1 MLDYQTFL
9 ASKRTVAQT
18 SGLEVSLEDI
28 HPMLFDWQK
37 VIVQW
42 ALKKGRCALF
52 ADCGMGKSFM
62 QLEYGRLVHK
72 YTNGDILI
80 LAPLGVVHQTIS
92 EGRKLGIQV
101 HPCRSQADVKSGIN
115 ISNYEMLQHFDP
127 SHFVGVIPDESSILK
142 SYMGKTKRALVDS
155 FSSTPYRLACTATP
169 APNDHMEL
177 GNHSEFLGIM
187 PSSEMLMRWFINDTM
202 SNGKYRLKGHAS
214 KDFWEWVAS
223 WAVSIRRPSDL
234 GFSDDGFVLPELQ
247 IIYRYV
253 KTDITQ
259 DVPEGQLFRLPTMS
273 ATSLHKEMRITSAD
287 RAQSVAD
294 LVNNSDETWVIW
306 CNTNYEADELT
317 KRIPDAVEVRGSESI
332 AVKERKLTDFTQGK
346 TRVLITKAG
355 IAGYGLNWQHCHN
368 VAFVGL
374 SYSFED
380 VYQAIRRSYRFGQT
394 MPVNVYIIAA
404 DTEGPLVSS
413 LERKMQ
419 AHLELASAMNVNSLS
434 LQEDLTLTA
443 YNPQVPMKLPDWLC
457 SYTGRDIGGIA

>member
-1 MLDYQTFL
+1 MDGYQEFL
-9 ASKRTVAQT
+9 ASKVAAARPN
-18 SGLEVSLEDI
+18 GFDVAEADI
-28 HPMLFDWQK
+28 SPTLFPFQRA
-37 VIVQW
+37 VVRW
-42 ALKKGRCALF
+42 ALRMGRCAIF
-52 ADCGMGKSFM
+52 ADCGLGKTFM
-62 QLEYGRLVHK
+62 QLEWAGRVV
-72 YTNGDILI
+72 GQSCRPVLI
-80 LAPLGVVHQTIS
+80 LTPLAVTPQTVAEGGKLDVMVRPVERQEDVSGAGIFVTNYHKLHRFDPTWFSGVV
-92 EGRKLGIQV
+92 L
-101 HPCRSQADVKSGIN
+101 
-115 ISNYEMLQHFDP
+115 
-127 SHFVGVIPDESSILK
+127 DESSILK
-142 SYMGKTKRALVDS
+142 NYMGKTKRALVDA
-155 FSSTPYRLACTATP
+155 FRETPYKLCCTATP

-177 GNHSEFLGIM
+177 GNHSEFLGVM
-187 PSSEMLMRWFINDTM
+187 DSNEMLMRWFINDTM

-380 VYQAIRRSYRFGQT
+380 VYQAIRRSYRFGQ
-394 MPVNVYIIAA
+394 
-404 DTEGPLVSS
+404 
-413 LERKMQ
+413 
-419 AHLELASAMNVNSLS
+419 
-434 LQEDLTLTA
+434 
-443 YNPQVPMKLPDWLC
+443 
-457 SYTGRDIGGIA
+457 